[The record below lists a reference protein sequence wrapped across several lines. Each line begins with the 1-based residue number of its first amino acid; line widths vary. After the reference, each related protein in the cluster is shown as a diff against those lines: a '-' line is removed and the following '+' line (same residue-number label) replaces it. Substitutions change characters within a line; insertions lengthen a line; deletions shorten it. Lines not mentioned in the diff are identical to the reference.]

1 MQIFTFIWITLWC
14 IAGAV
19 GGAILLGGFTSI
31 PMSILG
37 AIIGL
42 PVGFLLGK
50 YMKISDW
57 LTHIG

>member
-1 MQIFTFIWITLWC
+1 MSAIKIIWIILWC
-14 IAGAV
+14 IIGTV

-50 YMKISDW
+50 YLSLMDW
-57 LTHIG
+57 LTH

>member
-1 MQIFTFIWITLWC
+1 MSAIKTIWIILWC
-14 IAGAV
+14 IIGTV

-37 AIIGL
+37 GAIGL

-50 YMKISDW
+50 YLSLMDW
-57 LTHIG
+57 LTH